1 MQLSQWMQQH
11 GFDDA
16 AFGAA
21 VDVDRVTISRIRR
34 GVNKPS
40 WDLAARIRDV
50 TQGAVT
56 ADDFLAQGDVQNEGT
71 PQLR

>member
-1 MQLSQWMQQH
+1 MQLSKWMQQH

-16 AFGAA
+16 SFGAA

-34 GVNKPS
+34 GVNRPS
-40 WDLAARIRDV
+40 WDLAARIKDV

-56 ADDFLAQGDVQNEGT
+56 ADDFLEYGET
-71 PQLR
+71 PGCCSDG